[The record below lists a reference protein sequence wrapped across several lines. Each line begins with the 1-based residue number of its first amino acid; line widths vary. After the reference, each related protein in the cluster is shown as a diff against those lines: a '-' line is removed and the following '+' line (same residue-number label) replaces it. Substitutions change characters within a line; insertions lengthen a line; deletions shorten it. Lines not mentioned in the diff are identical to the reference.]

1 MTSLP
6 GLTRQSIIPSKDLFP
21 MDVRVKPRMTIW
33 TIGILKQ
40 KGPGKTGAFDLVT
53 RRQSKSARIEF
64 NDQMRLHL
72 DRERHVRQSGDAG
85 ELCRHLGVIDFEE
98 IGHVALGKLNGFQNG
113 SELF

>member
-1 MTSLP
+1 MTSLL
-6 GLTRQSIIPSKDLFP
+6 GLTRQSIILSKDLFP
-21 MDVRVKPRMTIW
+21 MDARVKRAHDDLDNWYTQTKRPRQNRGLRSRHTPPI
-33 TIGILKQ
+33 
-40 KGPGKTGAFDLVT
+40 
-53 RRQSKSARIEF
+53 KSARIEF

-72 DRERHVRQSGDAG
+72 DRRGYVRQSWDAG